1 LEISHPFIYH
11 VLYSAE
17 KSLATCKTVVYV
29 SARNETILTPEKEM
43 RAVFT
48 VGILVYSLLIFVS
61 WM

>member
-1 LEISHPFIYH
+1 LETSHPFIYH
-11 VLYSAE
+11 VSHSAE
-17 KSLATCKTVVYV
+17 KSLATFKTVVYV
-29 SARNETILTPEKEM
+29 SARNETLLTPEKEM